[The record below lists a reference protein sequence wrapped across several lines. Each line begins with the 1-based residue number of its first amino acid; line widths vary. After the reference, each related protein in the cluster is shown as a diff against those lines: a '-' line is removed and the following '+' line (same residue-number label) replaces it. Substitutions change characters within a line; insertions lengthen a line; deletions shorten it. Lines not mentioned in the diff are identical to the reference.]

1 MTTKRRED
9 FSDDR
14 KVAAVSAA
22 AAFAKGPSDS
32 SLLTAPSL
40 EPASSI
46 ITASSLGHDSPIL
59 LRPTLRYVIRI
70 GKAPPFDS
78 RSPSAVVPQVVD
90 DIFLRHDKVLSPIVR
105 RPLLFVC
112 CSMPVSA
119 SINPRVISNKRSD
132 REISHLVRE
141 RFQGT

>member
-14 KVAAVSAA
+14 KVAAVFAA
-22 AAFAKGPSDS
+22 AAFTEGPPDS
-32 SLLTAPSL
+32 PLFA
-40 EPASSI
+40 ASSI

-78 RSPSAVVPQVVD
+78 GSPSAVVPQVVD
-90 DIFLRHDKVLSPIVR
+90 DVAF
-105 RPLLFVC
+105 
-112 CSMPVSA
+112 
-119 SINPRVISNKRSD
+119 
-132 REISHLVRE
+132 
-141 RFQGT
+141 